1 MNTNLAYKDIEK
13 RVSFLPVRQLLHLQ
27 MKISELILAKT
38 QLNAGREKM
47 SEEEA
52 RNLFEHRIVFQE
64 KLIISQKENLGEM
77 KNMDILLDSNIIL
90 DWLQQ
95 REPFYQNA
103 RKIVESCMF
112 GNLAGFV
119 TSHSLCDMYYIL
131 RKDFSLEQRLN
142 FIRLISE
149 RCTVITENANDFIAV
164 TNNPVTKDLED
175 GLQMQCAAQNE
186 LNYIVTRNIKDFTDS
201 SVPAIM
207 PEDFIA
213 MLGL

>member
-1 MNTNLAYKDIEK
+1 
-13 RVSFLPVRQLLHLQ
+13 
-27 MKISELILAKT
+27 
-38 QLNAGREKM
+38 
-47 SEEEA
+47 
-52 RNLFEHRIVFQE
+52 
-64 KLIISQKENLGEM
+64 M

-213 MLGL
+213 MLRL